1 MPSGRNWPE
10 RNPMQS
16 VRNRPKV
23 CLSVYRLVSDS
34 GLSTP
39 QETTIA
45 AEAGVQNSR
54 LRLSAG
60 PYFTLSDPRTKDMRS
75 AKRVFARRQV
85 AKRLPPPPFSDL
97 DRPRFAGLA
106 QGRRSACRAAGRST
120 QRNADIAKS
129 ALPRCLP
136 IFPEVFA
143 DRALTLLK
151 YPWR

>member
-1 MPSGRNWPE
+1 
-10 RNPMQS
+10 MQS

-85 AKRLPPPPFSDL
+85 AKRLPPPPFPCCIFQPASL
-97 DRPRFAGLA
+97 TSHTPLFGAGNPAARIYSQELPLA
-106 QGRRSACRAAGRST
+106 A
-120 QRNADIAKS
+120 
-129 ALPRCLP
+129 
-136 IFPEVFA
+136 
-143 DRALTLLK
+143 
-151 YPWR
+151 